1 MSSYYSK
8 YLSTYI
14 KKTFED
20 LLETDN
26 LTNIVLYSNKTSGKT
41 LTAHYISYRYYE
53 KLFEKYKIDIDNFK
67 QFKCFNDDM
76 KGLDEYETK

>member
-14 KKTFED
+14 KKIFED

-41 LTAHYISYRYYE
+41 LTANYISYRYS
-53 KLFEKYKIDIDNFK
+53 I
-67 QFKCFNDDM
+67 
-76 KGLDEYETK
+76 